1 MNLQVKV
8 IAVCE
13 SQVPTHMRDHLEPRS
28 YLQLTSTY
36 KGKINFL
43 QCSLTVYSNHVQGQT
58 PSSAA
63 DGQHTSNSM
72 IFLCISCLILLCLG
86 HFCLPGLLVY
96 NDFQSLYVCLL
107 YLLFVIIFSLLCF
120 VGFLFLYLFFKQRS
134 KEKYGAK
141 LVGRWQGGSW
151 KTWEGKTMIET
162 IVQKSIFNKDIM
174 QRVTEQETFYDSLAT
189 DSTHIHKYTHILYT
203 YTQANTH

>member
-1 MNLQVKV
+1 MKWSGDEFVGKS

-28 YLQLTSTY
+28 YLGQLTSTY

-63 DGQHTSNSM
+63 DGQHTPNSM
-72 IFLCISCLILLCLG
+72 IFLSTSCLILLCLG
-86 HFCLPGLLVY
+86 RFCLPGLLAH

-120 VGFLFLYLFFKQRS
+120 VGFLFLYLLFKQRS

-141 LVGRWQGGSW
+141 LVGRWQGGSQ

-162 IVQKSIFNKDIM
+162 IVQK
-174 QRVTEQETFYDSLAT
+174 
-189 DSTHIHKYTHILYT
+189 KYF
-203 YTQANTH
+203 Q